1 MEKGKKYFFIGLLVV
16 FLRNREWEWVRDSGK
31 LRVGVV
37 VECMKRRKDEM
48 MEFGQRKGEYGVIKL
63 GVGIDEGY
71 E

>member
-1 MEKGKKYFFIGLLVV
+1 MKDGFEWKRGRNIFYWVAGG

-48 MEFGQRKGEYGVIKL
+48 MEFGLRKDEYGVIK
-63 GVGIDEGY
+63 
-71 E
+71 